1 MIVLVSIFNLMI
13 KMKFYFNLILMFFKC
28 TRLLVLGY
36 DFIWKY

>member
-13 KMKFYFNLILMFFKC
+13 KMKFYFNFILMFFKC

-36 DFIWKY
+36 DFI